1 MVIVIIL
8 NVVRAVFQTQ
18 FQVVQ
23 DGLRRADR
31 WSGLFGNTEF
41 GRLVMSPR
49 VEEWRGE
56 RQHGIIESWLD
67 GWSSKKYARQTRP
80 VSHLVRGRLGGED
93 RESSDGE
100 GREVHGWLST
110 WLRWRWIL
118 WFMVAIC
125 CDYGWFECK
134 IKREHFRH
142 KETPPLV

>member
-56 RQHGIIESWLD
+56 RQHGI
-67 GWSSKKYARQTRP
+67 TM
-80 VSHLVRGRLGGED
+80 LVR
-93 RESSDGE
+93 
-100 GREVHGWLST
+100 W
-110 WLRWRWIL
+110 
-118 WFMVAIC
+118 M
-125 CDYGWFECK
+125 K
-134 IKREHFRH
+134 
-142 KETPPLV
+142 